1 MVNTKETKVRNKNRV
16 IFNSMTT
23 EEANNYYPGVSRM
36 DQLAKDLNQKTREI
50 NKERRD
56 KKVQKFKSFFKGKD
70 KKSEGEEATAD
81 EKVDEEEV
89 KDNETNSEET
99 TTNDTSSN
107 SEDKSEANSN
117 ESEDKSDE
125 QTTESESKSEEKT
138 SDDET
143 VKEEPETMESLKAQ
157 VKKLTGELSRAK
169 SKITSQE
176 TDIEVM
182 VEKVKIVTEDR
193 DHFKKEYETL
203 LKQFDELVDVSNG
216 LGENLTVA
224 QEELKVKDTELEGQ
238 KNLVKDLTETTNQQA
253 KDLKASEQAVNRL
266 ERDLKAVKA
275 ELTKV
280 KKQNTKLKSEKKTL
294 TTEVEQLRLLKTEDT
309 E

>member
-1 MVNTKETKVRNKNRV
+1 MEAAKMATETKTKEKKVRNKNHV
-16 IFNSMTT
+16 IFNSMTID
-23 EEANNYYPGVSRM
+23 EANNYYPGVSRM

-50 NKERRD
+50 NKNLRD

-70 KKSEGEEATAD
+70 KKSESPEGEEATAD

-89 KDNETNSEET
+89 KDNESNSEEAT
-99 TTNDTSSN
+99 T
-107 SEDKSEANSN
+107 
-117 ESEDKSDE
+117 DE
-125 QTTESESKSEEKT
+125 QPTESEEKT

-216 LGENLTVA
+216 LGENLTAA

-238 KNLVKDLTETTNQQA
+238 KNLVKDLNKTTNQQA

-266 ERDLKAVKA
+266 ERDLNKKIEDLKA
-275 ELTKV
+275 V